1 MPNEILFI
9 IEIIICFG
17 TLLICNRFFGKEGLI
32 AWIAIASILANIITA
47 KNVDAF
53 GMTYTLG
60 TILFASTFLATDIIT
75 ERFGELVAKKG
86 VFIGMFATLIFI
98 GASQIALLYVPSSI
112 DYADGAMRT
121 LFSLNFRISISSV
134 IMYFIAN
141 MADVYLY
148 SFLKKKMNNKYMW
161 VRNNVATI
169 LCNCLENFLFMIG
182 AFLGI
187 YDLKTVM
194 IMAIST
200 SIVECI
206 VGICDTPFLY
216 IATRKERKII
226 NSEI

>member
-17 TLLICNRFFGKEGLI
+17 ALLICNRFFGKEGLI

-169 LCNCLENFLFMIG
+169 LCNCLENFLFMTG

-194 IMAIST
+194 IMGIST